1 MDKFVTQHL
10 YVQHFL
16 YKFYTNVISVC
27 LPGYTVFA
35 LLFCH
40 KGWEEPTKR
49 WLTLKRDC
57 WLEDCRREQFI
68 NTGRGALHG
77 SVLINSPV
85 GGNDTE
91 LNHSEATSHA
101 RSHVLE
107 LVVERL
113 AEQ

>member
-1 MDKFVTQHL
+1 MYNIFIQMWFQGAYLDVP
-10 YVQHFL
+10 FL
-16 YKFYTNVISVC
+16 LSCFAIRDEKN
-27 LPGYTVFA
+27 LP
-35 LLFCH
+35 
-40 KGWEEPTKR
+40 KGG
-49 WLTLKRDC
+49 TLKKDC

-68 NTGRGALHG
+68 NTGRCALHG

-113 AEQ
+113 AEK